1 VTCWVGRYPPRG
13 ALEDASGHRKFV
25 TVLTHRTPPSAGLAP
40 RVTPGRGR
48 NEHKRSYALGVCDRR
63 QDLISAYMS
72 TKREGEERMKP
83 RTRAREGRGFS
94 GVICGL
100 LSQTTWGI
108 EGTKI

>member
-63 QDLISAYMS
+63 QDLITPYML
-72 TKREGEERMKP
+72 TKRD
-83 RTRAREGRGFS
+83 
-94 GVICGL
+94 VIV
-100 LSQTTWGI
+100 QA
-108 EGTKI
+108 